1 MKVSA
6 DDGDGA
12 LQFSILASGSGGNA
26 CYIETAHARI
36 LVDAGLSGREI
47 TRRLTRVGIDVE
59 GLDAIFLT
67 HEHGDHIRGAG
78 PLSRRLGIPV
88 YLSRGTLER
97 GERSLGKLPDP
108 RIVEAGETITVEDIR
123 VETFTKCHD
132 ASDPIGLVCGLNG
145 KRFGMA
151 TDLGRSTRVVEEHLK
166 GCQALLLEFNHDPV
180 MLEEGPYPL
189 YLKRRIRGSEG
200 HLSNEQAAHLL
211 GAVGHSGLKHLILAH
226 LSEVNNNP
234 EKARA
239 EADGA
244 LRRLGIEGVQVS
256 VAMQD
261 QPGPL
266 VKI

>member
-1 MKVSA
+1 MKA
-6 DDGDGA
+6 LGDA
-12 LQFSILASGSGGNA
+12 EERFLHFCILASGSGGNA
-26 CYIETAHARI
+26 CYVETAHTRI

-47 TRRLTRVGIDVE
+47 ARRLALVGLEIE

-88 YLSRGTLER
+88 YLTNGTLE
-97 GERSLGKLPDP
+97 GGVRSLGRLPDP
-108 RIVEAGETITVEDIR
+108 RVIEAGEAVTVKDLL

-132 ASDPIGLVCGLNG
+132 ASDPLGLVCCSNG

-180 MLEEGPYPL
+180 MLEEGPYSL
-189 YLKRRIRGSEG
+189 DLKKRIRGAEG
-200 HLSNEQAAHLL
+200 HLSNDQAARLL
-211 GAVGHSGLKHLILAH
+211 GAVGHGGLRHLVLAH
-226 LSEVNNNP
+226 LSEINNNP

-239 EADGA
+239 EATGT
-244 LRRLGIEGVQVS
+244 LRKVGLREVKVS

-261 QPGPL
+261 KPGPL
-266 VKI
+266 LKI

>member
-1 MKVSA
+1 VKASA
-6 DDGDGA
+6 ADENGF
-12 LQFSILASGSGGNA
+12 LQFCILASGSGGNA
-26 CYIETAHARI
+26 CYVETAGTRI

-47 TRRLTRVGIDVE
+47 TRRLALVGIEID

-88 YLSRGTLER
+88 YLSKGTLE
-97 GERSLGKLPDP
+97 GGGKTLGKLPDP
-108 RIVEAGETITVEDIR
+108 RVIEAGETVKVKDIL

-132 ASDPIGLVCGLNG
+132 AFDPLGMVCCSNG

-180 MLEEGPYPL
+180 MLEEGPYSL
-189 YLKRRIRGSEG
+189 DLKKRITGAEG
-200 HLSNEQAAHLL
+200 HLSNDQAARLL
-211 GAVGHSGLKHLILAH
+211 GVIGYSGLRHLVLAH
-226 LSEVNNNP
+226 LSEINNNP
-234 EKARA
+234 EKASA
-239 EADGA
+239 EATGA
-244 LRRLGIEGVQVS
+244 LRKFGLQEVQVS

-261 QPGPL
+261 KPGPL
-266 VKI
+266 LKI